1 MCSKR
6 GSNATPFWQNIV
18 MADREHVEIALG
30 SLERAL
36 RGTDRL
42 RAEEATLGLVDMLD
56 RVSVA
61 PHLIQVLRAEVSAM
75 QTALDANS
83 FERALEAAGRARS
96 ALRDSSDSR

>member
-1 MCSKR
+1 
-6 GSNATPFWQNIV
+6 

-75 QTALDANS
+75 QTTALDANS